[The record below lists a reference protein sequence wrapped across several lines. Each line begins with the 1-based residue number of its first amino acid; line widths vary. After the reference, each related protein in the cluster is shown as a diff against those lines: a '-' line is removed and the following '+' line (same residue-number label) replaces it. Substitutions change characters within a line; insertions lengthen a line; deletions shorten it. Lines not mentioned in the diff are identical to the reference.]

1 MQKNK
6 KSFCENMERYH
17 KKYKIVYS
25 YSDSGFMHDKL
36 QSYIDIMIERAA
48 RM

>member
-1 MQKNK
+1 MQKDK
-6 KSFCENMERYH
+6 KRFCENMERYH
-17 KKYKIVYS
+17 KKYKIIYS
-25 YSDSGFMHDKL
+25 YSTSGFMHAKL

>member
-1 MQKNK
+1 MQKDK
-6 KSFCENMERYH
+6 KKLIDDGKQYH

-36 QSYIDIMIERAA
+36 QSYIDILIEKAA
-48 RM
+48 CI